1 MTEFRVPLDSDDGN
15 GQNNPWTTDE
25 TSDWTTAEAYAARL
39 LTRVSRLDPGVIDF
53 KPPAAGDAESGHIG
67 FPVMDGSSAQTST
80 AAPVGSGS
88 RRLIDAGGTAAP
100 TSSSSVLPS
109 GVTAVTATTAG
120 AALISSAVVTG
131 SATAAPIASSSGGS
145 ATTEGYG
152 AAGGLVFN
160 VTYDASANSAPAGFK
175 TAFAA
180 AIEFYTTEFSDPIT
194 INIDV
199 GWGEVDGI
207 PLSAG
212 NLGESFSFLNIF
224 SYSQVRSALQ
234 ADATSVDDQRAVA
247 SLPGRDPTGGGNFL
261 VTKGEQ
267 KAPGL
272 LGASNAVDGYVGF
285 GANDIFSYDPGNRRV
300 PERVRGRSDGT
311 ESWVPISREA
321 DNRGSVLN
329 RPFDLPFSP
338 SPSPPPRAACVRSA
352 LYWGRG

>member
-1 MTEFRVPLDSDDGN
+1 MTEFRAPLDSDDGN

-25 TSDWTTAEAYAARL
+25 TSDWTAAQAYAARP
-39 LTRVSRLDPGVIDF
+39 LTHVSRL
-53 KPPAAGDAESGHIG
+53 DAESGHIG
-67 FPVMDGSSAQTST
+67 FPVTDGSSAQTGT

-88 RRLIDAGGTAAP
+88 GLLIDAGGTAAP

-109 GVTAVTATTAG
+109 GATAVTATTAG
-120 AALISSAVVTG
+120 AALTFSAVVTG
-131 SATAAPIASSSGGS
+131 SATAALIASSSGGS
-145 ATTEGYG
+145 ATTESYG
-152 AAGGLVFN
+152 AAGGLVFD
-160 VTYDASANSAPAGFK
+160 VTYDASVNSAPAGFK

-180 AIEFYTTEFSDPIT
+180 AIEFYTTEFRDPIT

-212 NLGESFSFLNIF
+212 SLGESFSFLNIF

-247 SLPGRDPTGGGNFL
+247 TLPDGDPTGGGNFL

-267 KAPGL
+267 KALGL
-272 LGASNAVDGYVGF
+272 LGAS
-285 GANDIFSYDPGNRRV
+285 
-300 PERVRGRSDGT
+300 
-311 ESWVPISREA
+311 
-321 DNRGSVLN
+321 
-329 RPFDLPFSP
+329 
-338 SPSPPPRAACVRSA
+338 RAACVRSA